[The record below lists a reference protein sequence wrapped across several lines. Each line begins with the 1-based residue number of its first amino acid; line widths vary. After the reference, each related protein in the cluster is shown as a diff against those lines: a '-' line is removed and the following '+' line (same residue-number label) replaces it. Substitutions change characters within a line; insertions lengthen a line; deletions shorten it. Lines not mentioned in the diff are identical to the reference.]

1 MNLELTYAE
10 ATANIEKVLAQG
22 GFAKAR
28 VFIARHR
35 GRRIVVKD
43 FGSKG
48 FWERNLIGRMVI
60 SREFRAYRALAG
72 IDGLLAAAKRLP
84 PFSLAVEY
92 LDGID
97 LGGLTRGEI
106 GRGVIEQFERI
117 VNAIHS
123 RGWVHLDLQ
132 RRSNILLV
140 NGKVFVVDL
149 ASAFV
154 PGAFIT
160 LFGEGLRLWAAGHL
174 RKNKQLTATGPYS
187 YVKNPLYIGT
197 LLITVGASALAMKP
211 WIMTRG

>member
-1 MNLELTYAE
+1 MNLDLTYAE
-10 ATANIEKVLAQG
+10 ATADIEKVLAQG

-28 VFIARHR
+28 VFIARHH
-35 GRRIVVKD
+35 GRRFVIKD

-60 SREFRAYRALAG
+60 GREFRAYRALAG
-72 IDGLLAAAKRLP
+72 VDGLLAAAKRLT

-106 GRGVIEQFERI
+106 GRDVIEQFERI
-117 VNAIHS
+117 VDDLHS

-149 ASAFV
+149 ASAFHPGGIPLIGRGLTRFLGFFDRLSLIKLKNIYV
-154 PGAFIT
+154 PDSLTRA
-160 LFGEGLRLWAAGHL
+160 E
-174 RKNKQLTATGPYS
+174 RKWLKARNRVMPK
-187 YVKNPLYIGT
+187 K
-197 LLITVGASALAMKP
+197 
-211 WIMTRG
+211 W

>member
-1 MNLELTYAE
+1 MDLDLTYAE
-10 ATANIEKVLAQG
+10 ATEDIEKVLAQG
-22 GFAKAR
+22 DFAKAR

-35 GRRIVVKD
+35 GRRFVIKD

-48 FWERNLIGRMVI
+48 LWERNVIGRMVI
-60 SREFRAYRALAG
+60 GREFRAYRALAG
-72 IDGLLAAAKRLP
+72 IDGLLAAAKRLT

-106 GRGVIEQFERI
+106 GRAVLEQFERI
-117 VNAIHS
+117 IDTIHS

-149 ASAFV
+149 ASAFH
-154 PGAFIT
+154 PGGIP
-160 LFGEGLRLWAAGHL
+160 LIGRGLTRFLGFFDRLSLIKLKTVYAPDSLTGAE
-174 RKNKQLTATGPYS
+174 RKWLKIRNLVMPTK
-187 YVKNPLYIGT
+187 
-197 LLITVGASALAMKP
+197 
-211 WIMTRG
+211 W

>member
-1 MNLELTYAE
+1 MNLDLTYAE

-72 IDGLLAAAKRLP
+72 IDGLLAAAKRLT

-117 VNAIHS
+117 VDAIHS

-149 ASAFV
+149 ASAFH
-154 PGAFIT
+154 PGGIP
-160 LFGEGLRLWAAGHL
+160 LIGRGLTRFLGFFDRLSLIKLKNIYTPDSLTSAERKWL
-174 RKNKQLTATGPYS
+174 RARNLVMPTK
-187 YVKNPLYIGT
+187 
-197 LLITVGASALAMKP
+197 
-211 WIMTRG
+211 W

>member
-1 MNLELTYAE
+1 MIQDLTYAE
-10 ATANIEKVLAQG
+10 ATADIEKVLAPG

-28 VFIARHR
+28 VFIARHH
-35 GRRIVVKD
+35 GRRFVIKD

-72 IDGLLAAAKRLP
+72 IDGLLAAAKRLT

-106 GRGVIEQFERI
+106 GQDVIEQFERI
-117 VNAIHS
+117 VNDLHS

-149 ASAFV
+149 ASAFH
-154 PGAFIT
+154 PGGIP
-160 LFGEGLRLWAAGHL
+160 LIGRGLTRFLGFFDRLSLIKLKNIYAPDSL
-174 RKNKQLTATGPYS
+174 TEKERKWLKARNLVMPTK
-187 YVKNPLYIGT
+187 
-197 LLITVGASALAMKP
+197 
-211 WIMTRG
+211 W

>member
-1 MNLELTYAE
+1 MNLDLTYAE

-35 GRRIVVKD
+35 GRRFVVKD

-60 SREFRAYRALAG
+60 GREFSAYRALAG
-72 IDGLLAAAKRLP
+72 VDGLLAAAKRLS

-92 LDGID
+92 LDGVD

-117 VNAIHS
+117 VDAIHS

-149 ASAFV
+149 ASAFHPGGV
-154 PGAFIT
+154 PLIGR
-160 LFGEGLRLWAAGHL
+160 GLTRFLGFFDRLSL
-174 RKNKQLTATGPYS
+174 IKLKNIYTPDSLTETERKWLKIRNLVMPTK
-187 YVKNPLYIGT
+187 
-197 LLITVGASALAMKP
+197 
-211 WIMTRG
+211 W

>member
-1 MNLELTYAE
+1 MNLDLTYAE
-10 ATANIEKVLAQG
+10 ATADIEKVLAQG

-28 VFIARHR
+28 VFIARHY
-35 GRRIVVKD
+35 GRRFVIKD

-60 SREFRAYRALAG
+60 GREFRAYRALAG
-72 IDGLLAAAKRLP
+72 IDGLLAAAKRLT

-106 GRGVIEQFERI
+106 GRDVIEQFERI
-117 VNAIHS
+117 VDDLHS

-149 ASAFV
+149 ASAFHPGGIPLIGRGLTRFLGFFDRLSLIKLKNIYV
-154 PGAFIT
+154 PDSLTRA
-160 LFGEGLRLWAAGHL
+160 E
-174 RKNKQLTATGPYS
+174 RKWLKARNRVMPK
-187 YVKNPLYIGT
+187 K
-197 LLITVGASALAMKP
+197 
-211 WIMTRG
+211 W

>member
-1 MNLELTYAE
+1 MDLDLTYAE
-10 ATANIEKVLAQG
+10 ATENIEKVLAQG
-22 GFAKAR
+22 DFAKAR

-35 GRRIVVKD
+35 GRRFVIKD

-48 FWERNLIGRMVI
+48 FWERNVIGRMVI
-60 SREFRAYRALAG
+60 GREFRAYRALAG
-72 IDGLLAAAKRLP
+72 IDGLLAAAKRLT

-106 GRGVIEQFERI
+106 GRDVLEQFERI
-117 VNAIHS
+117 VEDLHS

-149 ASAFV
+149 ASAFH
-154 PGAFIT
+154 PGGIPLIGRGLTRLLGFFDRLSLIKLKSIYTPET
-160 LFGEGLRLWAAGHL
+160 LTPGEQRWLKIRNRVMPTKW
-174 RKNKQLTATGPYS
+174 
-187 YVKNPLYIGT
+187 
-197 LLITVGASALAMKP
+197 
-211 WIMTRG
+211 

>member
-1 MNLELTYAE
+1 MNLDLTYAE

-72 IDGLLAAAKRLP
+72 IDGLLAAAKRLT

-106 GRGVIEQFERI
+106 GRDVIEQFERI

-149 ASAFV
+149 ASAFH
-154 PGAFIT
+154 PGGIP
-160 LFGEGLRLWAAGHL
+160 LIGRGLTRFLGFFDRLSLIKLKNIYTPDSLTRAE
-174 RKNKQLTATGPYS
+174 RKWLKARNLVMPTK
-187 YVKNPLYIGT
+187 
-197 LLITVGASALAMKP
+197 
-211 WIMTRG
+211 W

>member
-1 MNLELTYAE
+1 MNLDLTYAE

-72 IDGLLAAAKRLP
+72 IDGLLAAAKRLT

-149 ASAFV
+149 ASAFH
-154 PGAFIT
+154 PGGIP
-160 LFGEGLRLWAAGHL
+160 LIGRGLTRFLGFFDRLSLIKLKNIYTPDSLTRAE
-174 RKNKQLTATGPYS
+174 RKWLKARNLVMPTK
-187 YVKNPLYIGT
+187 
-197 LLITVGASALAMKP
+197 
-211 WIMTRG
+211 W

>member
-1 MNLELTYAE
+1 MNLDLTYAD
-10 ATANIEKVLAQG
+10 ATADIEKVLARG
-22 GFAKAR
+22 DFAKAR
-28 VFIARHR
+28 VFIARHH
-35 GRRIVVKD
+35 GRRFVIKD

-60 SREFRAYRALAG
+60 GREFRAYRALSG
-72 IDGLLAAAKRLP
+72 IDGLLATAKRLS
-84 PFSLAVEY
+84 PFSLAIEY

-117 VNAIHS
+117 VDDLHS

-149 ASAFV
+149 ASAFH
-154 PGAFIT
+154 PGGIP
-160 LFGEGLRLWAAGHL
+160 LIGRGLTRFLGFFDRLSLIKLKNIYAPDSLTRAE
-174 RKNKQLTATGPYS
+174 RKWLKARNLVMPTK
-187 YVKNPLYIGT
+187 
-197 LLITVGASALAMKP
+197 
-211 WIMTRG
+211 W

>member
-1 MNLELTYAE
+1 MNLDLTYAE
-10 ATANIEKVLAQG
+10 ATENIEKVLTQG
-22 GFAKAR
+22 DFAKAR
-28 VFIARHR
+28 VFIARHH
-35 GRRIVVKD
+35 GRRFVVKD

-48 FWERNLIGRMVI
+48 FWERNLIGRIVI
-60 SREFRAYRALAG
+60 GREFRAYRALTG
-72 IDGLLAAAKRLP
+72 IDGLLAAAKRLT

-117 VNAIHS
+117 VDAIHS

-149 ASAFV
+149 ASAFH
-154 PGAFIT
+154 PGGIP
-160 LFGEGLRLWAAGHL
+160 LIGRGLTRFLGFFDRLSLIKLKNIYAPDSLTRAE
-174 RKNKQLTATGPYS
+174 RKWLKVRNLVMRTK
-187 YVKNPLYIGT
+187 
-197 LLITVGASALAMKP
+197 
-211 WIMTRG
+211 W

>member
-1 MNLELTYAE
+1 MNLDLTYAE

-72 IDGLLAAAKRLP
+72 IDGLLAAAKRLT

-117 VNAIHS
+117 VDAIHS

-149 ASAFV
+149 ASAFH
-154 PGAFIT
+154 PGGIP
-160 LFGEGLRLWAAGHL
+160 LIGRGLTRFLGFFDRLSLIKLKNIYTPDSLTRAE
-174 RKNKQLTATGPYS
+174 RKWLKARNLVMPTK
-187 YVKNPLYIGT
+187 
-197 LLITVGASALAMKP
+197 
-211 WIMTRG
+211 W

>member
-1 MNLELTYAE
+1 MNLDLTYAE

-72 IDGLLAAAKRLP
+72 IDGLLAAAKRLT

-149 ASAFV
+149 ASAFH
-154 PGAFIT
+154 PGGIP
-160 LFGEGLRLWAAGHL
+160 LIGRGLTRFLGFFDRLSLIKLKNIYTPDSLTSAERKWL
-174 RKNKQLTATGPYS
+174 RARNLVMPTK
-187 YVKNPLYIGT
+187 
-197 LLITVGASALAMKP
+197 
-211 WIMTRG
+211 W

>member
-1 MNLELTYAE
+1 MILDLTYAE
-10 ATANIEKVLAQG
+10 ATADIEKVLAPG

-28 VFIARHR
+28 VFIARHH
-35 GRRIVVKD
+35 GRRFVIKD

-72 IDGLLAAAKRLP
+72 IDGLLAAAKRLS

-97 LGGLTRGEI
+97 FGGPTRGEI
-106 GRGVIEQFERI
+106 GRDVIEQFECI
-117 VNAIHS
+117 VNDLHS

-149 ASAFV
+149 ASAFH
-154 PGAFIT
+154 PGGIP
-160 LFGEGLRLWAAGHL
+160 LIGRGLTRILGFFDRLSLIKLKTVYAPDSLTRAE
-174 RKNKQLTATGPYS
+174 RKWLKARNLVMPTK
-187 YVKNPLYIGT
+187 
-197 LLITVGASALAMKP
+197 
-211 WIMTRG
+211 W